1 MVRDYGSQGLS
12 LARCFAITGLTKNQ
26 YYYKQS
32 GKSRGRRPS
41 RSTLYKDK
49 SNNDKVAVCNTKVVR
64 RIVDIKLDP
73 DHANYYKLITKT
85 LCIEGYYINHKKVY
99 RLMNEHLLLEG
110 RKKQT
115 GKKYVQYR
123 RVAPS
128 RALEVIEMDIKYVW
142 LYEKKKYAFVL
153 TVIDTFTRYVLHW
166 SVGLQMKTSQ
176 VKEVWEYVIAHY
188 IQPYLGLDKSIEVEV
203 RSDNGKQFSSREII
217 SFFKDNY
224 LNQVHTHPYT
234 PEENGHVESFHKTLG
249 KAISKDRF
257 TSLNSLEN
265 RLNNFYLAYNNKRA
279 HGSIL
284 GLPPAIFWGL
294 IDIKKIDIEV
304 NQEKRRTTCK
314 LKVAYQDIMSLPK
327 IKKYKYRVLRT

>member
-1 MVRDYGSQGLS
+1 MVRDYASQGLS
-12 LARCFAITGLTKNQ
+12 LDRCFSITGLTKNQ

-32 GKSRGRRPS
+32 GNPRGKRPS
-41 RSTLYKDK
+41 TTTLYKDK
-49 SNNDKVAVCNTKVVR
+49 SRGDELSIDNTSVVR

-85 LCIEGYYINHKKVY
+85 LCLEGYYINHKKVY
-99 RLMNEHLLLEG
+99 RLMFEHLLLED

-128 RALEVIEMDIKYVW
+128 RPLEVIEMDIKYVW

-217 SFFKDNY
+217 SFFEDNY

-249 KAISKDRF
+249 KAISRDRF
-257 TSLNSLEN
+257 TTLQSLET
-265 RLNNFYLAYNNKRA
+265 RLNNFYLSYNNKRA

-284 GLPPAIFWGL
+284 GLPPAIFWAL
-294 IDIKKIDIEV
+294 VELKKINVAV
-304 NQEKRRTTCK
+304 NQEERRTKCT
-314 LKVAYQDIMSLPK
+314 LKVAYQDIMCIPK
-327 IKKYKYRVLRT
+327 VNQYKYRVLRS